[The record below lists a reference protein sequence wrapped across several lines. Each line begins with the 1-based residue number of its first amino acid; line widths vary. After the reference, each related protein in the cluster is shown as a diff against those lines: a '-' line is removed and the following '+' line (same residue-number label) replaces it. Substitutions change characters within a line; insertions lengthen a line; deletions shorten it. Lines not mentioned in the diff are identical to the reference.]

1 MPTRSFS
8 LTVIRPDDLLLLR
21 LEFLGVDFTAGT
33 PPTIAGQAGA
43 RLIVHFQP
51 QHVAEEAFWEIGNT
65 SETPEEAAARGPG
78 PAPPAGNDPL
88 KPPGQVG
95 SRLAG
100 PSRLAFAVPAGTSF
114 PLALP
119 DVLAAL
125 KTLPLIVPPVASYE
139 TPAGCAGVPV
149 AWLPLLGRP
158 AAPRIAPPAANETAI
173 EAPYRLHLS
182 PDQFGWWDHA

>member
-21 LEFLGVDFTAGT
+21 IDFIGVDFTTGA
-33 PPTIAGQAGA
+33 PPSIAGQAGA

-51 QHVAEEAFWEIGNT
+51 QHVAEEAFWEIGT
-65 SETPEEAAARGPG
+65 TTETAEEQAARGPG
-78 PAPPAGNDPL
+78 APPPAGNDPL
-88 KPPGQVG
+88 KPPGQVR

-100 PSRLAFAVPAGTSF
+100 PSRLAFTIPATTNF
-114 PLALP
+114 PLTLP

-125 KTLPLIVPPVASYE
+125 KTLPLVVPPVASYE
-139 TPAGCAGVPV
+139 TPAGCAGVPA

-158 AAPRIAPPAANETAI
+158 AAPRIEPPNPFETAI
-173 EAPYRLHLS
+173 EAPYHLFLS
-182 PDQFGWWDHA
+182 